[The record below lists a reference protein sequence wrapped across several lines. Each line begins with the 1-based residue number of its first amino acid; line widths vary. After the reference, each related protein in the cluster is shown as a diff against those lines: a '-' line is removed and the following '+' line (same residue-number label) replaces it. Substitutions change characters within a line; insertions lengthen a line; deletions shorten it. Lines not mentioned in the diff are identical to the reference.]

1 MQKKTKLKAK
11 RDRIV
16 VQLRFN
22 IPHIPLKAEYLTVA
36 INKTYVKLTT
46 GLAGFAGNETIIAH
60 AFIASSS
67 VDTSVLAPT
76 IVLLTLIHICNR
88 ELDTKHQ

>member
-22 IPHIPLKAEYLTVA
+22 ITLKAEYLTVTK
-36 INKTYVKLTT
+36 NKTYVKLTT